1 MKTSPLTLLRRA
13 CLIGLLLIIPVA
25 CTQAPAPSPALQNP
39 TVELDR
45 VEVASYFPWPAPP
58 PTVGPETPTPAPPPP
73 SRIPLILA
81 FVFNIANPNP
91 YPVTMKDL
99 QFTAEFEAAPNEFFQ
114 VGNPF
119 AHEDMS
125 IPANT
130 TNQLRVTMVLD
141 SLVAPG
147 NLAVTSGFRLQEL
160 GLKAADV
167 VKSWWTTVGDRAFAI
182 KVTGGSAEFSSTG
195 GSTIVAFEGQ
205 YK

>member
-1 MKTSPLTLLRRA
+1 MRTSRVLLVLTLLGSALLALSA
-13 CLIGLLLIIPVA
+13 CGQP
-25 CTQAPAPSPALQNP
+25 APAALAPPS
-39 TVELDR
+39 VELDH
-45 VEVASYFPWPAPP
+45 VEVASYFPWPAPL
-58 PTVGPETPTPAPPPP
+58 PTVGAGTPTPAPPPAT
-73 SRIPLILA
+73 RIPLVLA
-81 FVFNIANPNP
+81 FVFNVTNPNA
-91 YPVTMKDL
+91 YLVTLKDF
-99 QFTAEFEAAPNEFFQ
+99 QFTSELEAAPGEFFP

-119 AHEDMS
+119 AHEDTS

-130 TNQLRVTMVLD
+130 TNQLRVTLVLD
-141 SLVAPG
+141 SLVTPG